1 MKKFGMSLLVL
12 SSVLVLG
19 ACGDSATST
28 ENSEA
33 IAKLEK
39 TVDSL
44 KKENEKLKSGQGVQA
59 ESSTTPESTTESSE
73 PVSAFGLN
81 EEAVYKN
88 SEGEDAFATKIVKAS
103 TNQADFPDYM
113 ISMDDFDTANM
124 IAVTIEFRN
133 IALDDPFNVNTGE
146 FIAYDASG
154 KAYQQ
159 TSQQEG
165 QDSVAAGRGSTST
178 MYWEVPN
185 AGSVNE
191 IEIDYA
197 PYVAYGVAP
206 TPFKV
211 PVTH

>member
-1 MKKFGMSLLVL
+1 MKKLGMSLLVL
-12 SSVLVLG
+12 SSLLVLG
-19 ACGDSATST
+19 ACGSDNASTGDSETV
-28 ENSEA
+28 
-33 IAKLEK
+33 AKLEK
-39 TVDSL
+39 TIDSL
-44 KKENEKLKSGQGVQA
+44 KKENKKLRSGQGAQE
-59 ESSTTPESTTESSE
+59 ESSATSESTVESSE
-73 PVSAFGLN
+73 AVGSLGLN
-81 EEAVYKN
+81 EEAIYKTDD
-88 SEGEDAFATKIVKAS
+88 GKDAFATKIVKAS
-103 TNQADFPDYM
+103 TNQSDFPDYM
-113 ISMDDFDTANM
+113 ISMDDFDTTNM
-124 IAVTIEFRN
+124 VAVTIEFRN
-133 IALDDPFNVNTGE
+133 IALDDPFYVNTGE

-185 AGSVNE
+185 ASGVNE
-191 IEIDYA
+191 IEIDYS

>member
-12 SSVLVLG
+12 SSALVLG
-19 ACGDSATST
+19 ACGDNATST
-28 ENSEA
+28 KNSET

-44 KKENEKLKSGQGVQA
+44 KKENEKLKSGQGVQTESSTSESTA
-59 ESSTTPESTTESSE
+59 ESSESA
-73 PVSAFGLN
+73 SAFGLN
-81 EEAVYKN
+81 EEAIYKTDD
-88 SEGEDAFATKIVKAS
+88 GKDAFATKLVKAS
-103 TNQADFPDYM
+103 TNQADFPEHM
-113 ISMDDFDTANM
+113 ISLPEYDTANM
-124 IAVTIEFRN
+124 VAVTVEFRN
-133 IALDDPFNVNTGE
+133 IALEEPFYVSSGE

-159 TSQQEG
+159 VSQQTG
-165 QDSVAAGRGSTST
+165 QDSVAAGRSSTST

-191 IEIDYA
+191 IEIDYS

-206 TPFKV
+206 TPFKI

>member
-12 SSVLVLG
+12 SSALVLG
-19 ACGDSATST
+19 ACGDNATST
-28 ENSEA
+28 KNSET

-44 KKENEKLKSGQGVQA
+44 KKENEKLKSGRGVQTESSTSESTA
-59 ESSTTPESTTESSE
+59 ESSESA
-73 PVSAFGLN
+73 SAFGLN
-81 EEAVYKN
+81 EEAIYKTDD
-88 SEGEDAFATKIVKAS
+88 GKDAFATKLVKAS
-103 TNQADFPDYM
+103 TNQADFPEHM
-113 ISMDDFDTANM
+113 ISLPEYDTANM
-124 IAVTIEFRN
+124 VAVTVEFRN
-133 IALDDPFNVNTGE
+133 IALEEPFYVSSGE

-159 TSQQEG
+159 VNQQTG
-165 QDSVAAGRGSTST
+165 QDSVAAGRSSTST

-191 IEIDYA
+191 IEIDYS

>member
-12 SSVLVLG
+12 SSALVLG
-19 ACGDSATST
+19 ACGDNATST
-28 ENSEA
+28 KNSET

-44 KKENEKLKSGQGVQA
+44 KKENEKLKSGQGVQTESSTSESTA
-59 ESSTTPESTTESSE
+59 ESSESA
-73 PVSAFGLN
+73 SAFGLN
-81 EEAVYKN
+81 EEAIYKTDD
-88 SEGEDAFATKIVKAS
+88 GKDAFATKLVKAS
-103 TNQADFPDYM
+103 TNQADFPEHM
-113 ISMDDFDTANM
+113 ISLPEYDTANM
-124 IAVTIEFRN
+124 VAVTVEFRN
-133 IALDDPFNVNTGE
+133 IALEEPFYVSSGE

-159 TSQQEG
+159 VSQQTG
-165 QDSVAAGRGSTST
+165 QDSVAAGRSSTST

-191 IEIDYA
+191 IEIDYS

-206 TPFKV
+206 TPFKIL
-211 PVTH
+211 VTH

>member
-12 SSVLVLG
+12 SSALVLG
-19 ACGDSATST
+19 ACGDNATST
-28 ENSEA
+28 KNSET

-44 KKENEKLKSGQGVQA
+44 KKENEKLKSGRGVQTESSTSGSTA
-59 ESSTTPESTTESSE
+59 ESSESA
-73 PVSAFGLN
+73 SAFGLN
-81 EEAVYKN
+81 EEAIYKTDD
-88 SEGEDAFATKIVKAS
+88 GKDAFATKLVKAS
-103 TNQADFPDYM
+103 TNQADFPEHM
-113 ISMDDFDTANM
+113 ISLPEYDTANM
-124 IAVTIEFRN
+124 VAVTVEFRN
-133 IALDDPFNVNTGE
+133 IALEEPFYVSSGE

-159 TSQQEG
+159 VSQQTG
-165 QDSVAAGRGSTST
+165 QDSVAAGRSSTST

-191 IEIDYA
+191 IEIDYS

-206 TPFKV
+206 TPFKI

>member
-1 MKKFGMSLLVL
+1 MKKFGLSLLVL
-12 SSVLVLG
+12 SSVLLLG
-19 ACGDSATST
+19 ACGDSSSSTSDSDT
-28 ENSEA
+28 

-44 KKENEKLKSGQGVQA
+44 KKENEKLKSGQGSQSEA
-59 ESSTTPESTTESSE
+59 STTSESAIESSE
-73 PVSAFGLN
+73 PTASLGIN
-81 EEAVYKN
+81 EEAVYKTDD
-88 SEGEDAFATKIVKAS
+88 GKDAFATKVIKAS
-103 TNQADFPDYM
+103 TNQADFPEHMVSLPEY
-113 ISMDDFDTANM
+113 DTTNM
-124 IAVTIEFRN
+124 IAVTVEFRN
-133 IALDDPFNVNTGE
+133 ITLTDPFSVSAGE

-159 TSQQEG
+159 VDQQDG
-165 QDSVAAGRGSTST
+165 MDSVAAGRGSTST
-178 MYWEVPN
+178 MFWEVPN

-191 IEIDYA
+191 IEIDYT

>member
-12 SSVLVLG
+12 SSALVLG
-19 ACGDSATST
+19 ACGDNATST
-28 ENSEA
+28 KNSET

-44 KKENEKLKSGQGVQA
+44 KKENEKLKSGRGVQTESSTSESTA
-59 ESSTTPESTTESSE
+59 ESSESA
-73 PVSAFGLN
+73 SAFGLN
-81 EEAVYKN
+81 EEAIYKTDD
-88 SEGEDAFATKIVKAS
+88 GKDAFATKLVKAS
-103 TNQADFPDYM
+103 ANQADFPEHM
-113 ISMDDFDTANM
+113 ISLPEYDTANM
-124 IAVTIEFRN
+124 VAVTVEFRN
-133 IALDDPFNVNTGE
+133 IALEEPFYVSTGE

-159 TSQQEG
+159 VNQQTG
-165 QDSVAAGRGSTST
+165 QDSVAAGRSSTST

-191 IEIDYA
+191 IEIDYS

>member
-12 SSVLVLG
+12 SSALVLG
-19 ACGDSATST
+19 ACGDNATST
-28 ENSEA
+28 KNSET

-44 KKENEKLKSGQGVQA
+44 KKENEKLKSGQGVQTESSTSESTA
-59 ESSTTPESTTESSE
+59 ESSESA
-73 PVSAFGLN
+73 SAFGLN
-81 EEAVYKN
+81 EEAIYKTDD
-88 SEGEDAFATKIVKAS
+88 GKDAFATKLVKAS
-103 TNQADFPDYM
+103 TNQADFPEHM
-113 ISMDDFDTANM
+113 ISLPEYDTANM
-124 IAVTIEFRN
+124 VAVTVEFRN
-133 IALDDPFNVNTGE
+133 IALEEPFYVSTGE

-159 TSQQEG
+159 VNQQTG
-165 QDSVAAGRGSTST
+165 QDSVAAGRSSTST

-191 IEIDYA
+191 IEIDYS